1 MSDGVSVSER
11 AATTSFVRW
20 LFSRWP
26 ILFVIA
32 AVGLVLYGTSYDT
45 GITPDAMV
53 YLSVARNLNA
63 GHGWTDDSTGTAIPL
78 TRGGPMLPLVL
89 AGLDRIG
96 FHGTHAARV
105 LNTVSFGLLMIAFL
119 AIARRIFS
127 SQMVIASCAA
137 AVLVAEPLAWLH
149 VRVLTEPL
157 YFALAFSSMALVL
170 SSTSIA
176 DERRRRAYLLAAAV
190 LASCAAVT
198 RYVGVS
204 LVAAAVLIIL
214 FMPRPLPRFMWRR
227 FVEASVF
234 GAIGIAPLL
243 AWFVRNSFLAG
254 RATGNP
260 VTFHLLSGSHLYSA
274 RTTIAT
280 WMHLFL
286 DWSLL
291 LRIPVNWKL
300 NVAVLFLVTIAAA
313 ALMAWRAQPSSDSG
327 RAAALVLL
335 YAASYIG
342 VVCLAISVIDF
353 STPLD
358 FRILAPVYP
367 LLVLL
372 GAHAAVFLSSR
383 IRFLRPVF
391 VACAIAFVVLSG
403 AKTFSLLAE
412 THANG
417 CDFNGRA
424 WRESALVAALK
435 QLPPAVPIVT
445 NGEDAYLLNVG
456 RYAVALPMA
465 VDTVSARPR
474 ADFAPRMQEL
484 ESLFAR
490 GAVLAEFSALNY
502 RYYLPPEAELR
513 ARFDLCPA
521 ATFPDG
527 ALLRKCP
534 ASPASV
540 ARER

>member
-1 MSDGVSVSER
+1 MSDGVPVSQR
-11 AATTSFVRW
+11 AARW
-20 LFSRWP
+20 Q

-32 AVGLVLYGTSYDT
+32 AACLVLYGTSYDT
-45 GITPDAMV
+45 GIPPDAMV
-53 YLSVARNLNA
+53 YLSVAHNLNE
-63 GHGWTDDSTGTAIPL
+63 GIGWTDDSSGTAVPL
-78 TRGGPMLPLVL
+78 TRGGPMLPLAL

-96 FHGTHAARV
+96 FHGTRAARA
-105 LNTVSFGLLMIAFL
+105 LNTVSFALMMIAFL
-119 AIARRIFS
+119 ALARRIFQ
-127 SQMVIASCAA
+127 SQAVIAGCAA
-137 AVLVAEPLAWLH
+137 AVLLAEPLAWLH

-157 YFALAFSSMALVL
+157 YFALALSSMALTVA
-170 SSTSIA
+170 STSTSS
-176 DERRRRAYLLAAAV
+176 ERRRRALLLAVAL

-204 LVAAAVLIIL
+204 LVAAGVLIIL
-214 FMPRPLPRFMWRR
+214 LTRRPLLRR
-227 FVEASVF
+227 LMEAGAF
-234 GAIGIAPLL
+234 AAIGLAPLL
-243 AWFVRNSFLAG
+243 AWFVRNTSLGG

-291 LRIPVNWKL
+291 QRIPVNWKL
-300 NVAVLFLVTIAAA
+300 NVAVLFIVAIAVT
-313 ALMAWRAQPSSDSG
+313 ALAVWRAQPGSDST
-327 RAAALVLL
+327 RAAAVVLL
-335 YAASYIG
+335 YAVSYFG

-372 GAHAAVFLSSR
+372 AANAAVVWSRR
-383 IRFLRPVF
+383 IRFSRPVF
-391 VACAIAFVVLSG
+391 VACAIAFVAISA

-412 THANG
+412 THQNG

-424 WRESALVAALK
+424 WRESTLVAALRR
-435 QLPPAVPIVT
+435 LPPSVPVVT
-445 NGEDAYLLNVG
+445 NGDDAYALNVG
-456 RYAVALPMA
+456 RLAVALPMA
-465 VDTVSARPR
+465 VDTVSAKPL
-474 ADFAPRMQEL
+474 ADYTPRMQEL
-484 ESLFAR
+484 EGLFRR
-490 GAVLAEFSALNY
+490 GAVLAEFSALSY
-502 RYYLPPEAELR
+502 RTYLPDETYLK
-513 ARFDLCPA
+513 ARFDLCRT

-534 ASPASV
+534 ASPASSSPV
-540 ARER
+540 H